1 MSDLIGKIKGKIDKG
16 ISKVNVESK
25 KLIGKQKIKL
35 QISELESRKKILLLD
50 LGKLTHLMLES
61 SEQAVD
67 KMAEKSVSTKSSA
80 NIKPDKWEQ
89 AVLTVLKSICEGKLD
104 NILFENTDD
113 EFKITAKS
121 LSAEVE
127 KSLPK
132 SEKKQQN
139 LQWLGRVIAKF
150 GITSRKYSKRI
161 NRERETVYEFDKLKT
176 VAALDKVINNN
187 KTKPLK
193 KDKDV
198 DYKELM
204 LSKSREIN
212 TLETKIKNLE
222 SKLLKLES

>member
-16 ISKVNVESK
+16 ISKVNVGSK
-25 KLIGKQKIKL
+25 KLIEKQKIKL
-35 QISELESRKKILLLD
+35 QISEFESSKKILLLE

-67 KMAEKSVSTKSSA
+67 KLVDKSGPAKSTT

-89 AVLTVLKSICEGKLD
+89 SILSVLKSICEGRLD
-104 NILFENTDD
+104 NILFENTEN

-132 SEKKQQN
+132 SEKKEQN

-176 VAALDKVINNN
+176 IAALDKVSNNN

-193 KDKDV
+193 KNKDV

-212 TLETKIKNLE
+212 TLDTKIKNLE
-222 SKLLKLES
+222 SKLLKVKS

>member
-16 ISKVNVESK
+16 ISKVNIESK
-25 KLIGKQKIKL
+25 KLIEKQKIKL
-35 QISELESRKKILLLD
+35 QISELESRKKILLLE

-67 KMAEKSVSTKSSA
+67 KLSEKPGSAKSSA
-80 NIKPDKWEQ
+80 DIKPDKWEQ
-89 AVLTVLKSICEGKLD
+89 SVLTVLKSICEGKLD

-132 SEKKQQN
+132 SEKKEQN

-176 VAALDKVINNN
+176 VAALDKVSTNN

-198 DYKELM
+198 DYKDLM

-222 SKLLKLES
+222 SKLLKEES

>member
-16 ISKVNVESK
+16 ISKVNVGSK
-25 KLIGKQKIKL
+25 KLIEKQKIKL
-35 QISELESRKKILLLD
+35 QISELESSKKILLLE

-67 KMAEKSVSTKSSA
+67 KLADKSGPAKSSA

-89 AVLTVLKSICEGKLD
+89 SVLSVLKSICEGKLD
-104 NILFENTDD
+104 NILFENT
-113 EFKITAKS
+113 ENAFKITAKS

-132 SEKKQQN
+132 SEKKEQN
-139 LQWLGRVIAKF
+139 LQWLGRIIAKF
-150 GITSRKYSKRI
+150 GVTSRKYSKRI

-176 VAALDKVINNN
+176 IGALNKVSSNNI
-187 KTKPLK
+187 TKPLK

-204 LSKSREIN
+204 ISKSREIN
-212 TLETKIKNLE
+212 TLDTKIKILE
-222 SKLLKLES
+222 SKLLKVKS

>member
-1 MSDLIGKIKGKIDKG
+1 MSDLIGKIKDKIDIG

-25 KLIGKQKIKL
+25 KLIEKQKIKL
-35 QISELESRKKILLLD
+35 QISELESRKKILLFD

-61 SEQAVD
+61 SEQSVD

-89 AVLTVLKSICEGKLD
+89 VVLAVLKSICEGKLD

-139 LQWLGRVIAKF
+139 LQWLGRIIAKF

-187 KTKPLK
+187 KTKPLQK
-193 KDKDV
+193 NKDV
-198 DYKELM
+198 DYKEPM

-222 SKLLKLES
+222 SKLLKVES